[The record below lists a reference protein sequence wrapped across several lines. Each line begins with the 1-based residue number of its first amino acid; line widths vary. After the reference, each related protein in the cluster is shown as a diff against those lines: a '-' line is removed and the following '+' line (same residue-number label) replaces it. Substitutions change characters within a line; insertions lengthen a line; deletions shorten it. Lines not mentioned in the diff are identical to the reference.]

1 MDPKFTGPEVTIKNR
16 VISSDIHCADAVLVE
31 VRGGTEALAFEDMRD
46 GRAVTL
52 NGESLFRVNDEKF
65 CPTCGGIV
73 YRAYGE
79 RNVSMEEAMAL
90 DERMN
95 APYTGLRDAVER
107 MRPLLGI
114 LKSGHYMVADYALF
128 PFSGGTYFWHD
139 LHIPEVFYTWNC
151 RWGVESCV
159 VRICPSYMIPSQR
172 AATCN
177 PERIDHYAQLPDTQ
191 DYPRAIG
198 LYLSGNMVLL
208 LDGHHK
214 AAAAASRGSMV
225 RCLVIIPVL
234 FGRSAEH
241 NLGSGNL
248 LHCEAGLMDETGKIL
263 GWAHPVLDRNLKDNS
278 CEPETNP
285 EDFSDWGSV
294 PEKYVP
300 DCGVYN
306 HIPCQEMMHWVH
318 FREKDAYEIARNV
331 FRSEYRTPKNKRQV
345 LDLLY
350 WHQVQ
355 FNVLS
360 GGKLTP
366 WQMPLFERKQFSELL
381 RAARSFGLDRDPKT
395 ANAVYGVFSFLPGQR
410 RIVDIPEVLQYKLKN
425 EAIHTVL
432 IPNSARE
439 VDDKVFDIFPDLE
452 NIVLEKGNPC
462 LHREHFRAI
471 ALKAREKRKG
481 ELHLKQYPFANL
493 AEMLKKKQAEQ

>member
-1 MDPKFTGPEVTIKNR
+1 MGKTCIGSEVTIKNR

-31 VRGGTEALAFEDMRD
+31 VRGGSEALAFETVEA

-79 RNVSMEEAMAL
+79 RNITMEEAMAL
-90 DERMN
+90 GGRMN
-95 APYTGLRDAVER
+95 EPYSGIRDAVER

-114 LKSGHYMVADYALF
+114 LKSGHYVVADYALF
-128 PFSGGTYFWHD
+128 PFLGGSYFWYYLD
-139 LHIPEVFYTWNC
+139 IPDVFYTWNS
-151 RWGVESCV
+151 RWGVESYV
-159 VRICPSYMIPSQR
+159 LRVCPSYMIPSQR

-191 DYPRAIG
+191 EYPRAIG

-214 AAAAASRGSMV
+214 SAAAASRGRMA
-225 RCLVIIPVL
+225 RCLVIIPVA
-234 FGRSAEH
+234 FGGDSEQGI
-241 NLGSGNL
+241 GSGSL
-248 LHCEAGLMDETGKIL
+248 LHCEGGLMDGTGKIL
-263 GWAHPVLDRNLKDNS
+263 GWAHPFLDFNVKEGC
-278 CEPETNP
+278 CEPETDAG
-285 EDFSDWGSV
+285 DFSNWGRI

-300 DCGVYN
+300 DPGAYN
-306 HIPCQEMMHWVH
+306 HIPRQEMMHWVH
-318 FREKDAYEIARNV
+318 FKEKDAYEIARDV
-331 FRSEYRTPKNKRQV
+331 FRSGYRTPKNKRQV

-366 WQMPLFERKQFSELL
+366 WQMPLFDRKQFSELL
-381 RAARSFGLDRDPKT
+381 RTAKSFGIDRDPKT
-395 ANAVYGVFSFLPGQR
+395 ANAVYGVFSFLTGQR
-410 RIVDIPEVLQYKLKN
+410 RIADIPEVLRYKLKT

-432 IPNSARE
+432 IPNSVRE
-439 VDDKVFDIFPDLE
+439 VDDKVFENFPDLE
-452 NIVLEKGNPC
+452 HIVLEKGNPR
-462 LHREHFRAI
+462 LRPEHFRAI
-471 ALKAREKRKG
+471 AEGAREKRKG
-481 ELHLKQYPFANL
+481 ELHLKQYPFADL
-493 AEMLKKKQAEQ
+493 AEMLKKKQEEQ

>member
-1 MDPKFTGPEVTIKNR
+1 MEDKFTCPEVTIKNR
-16 VISSDIHCADAVLVE
+16 VISSDFHCADAVLVE
-31 VRGGTEALAFEDMRD
+31 VHGGTEALSFEAVGD
-46 GRAVTL
+46 GCAVTL

-73 YRAYGE
+73 CRAYGE

-114 LKSGHYMVADYALF
+114 LKSGHYVVADYALF
-128 PFSGGTYFWHD
+128 PFSEGTYFWHY
-139 LHIPEVFYTWNC
+139 LSIPDVFYTWTN
-151 RWGVESCV
+151 RWGVDSCV

-177 PERIDHYAQLPDTQ
+177 PERIDHYAQLPDNR

-198 LYLSGNMVLL
+198 LYASGNMVLL

-214 AAAAASRGSMV
+214 AAAAASRGSMA

-234 FGRSAEH
+234 FGGSAER

-248 LHCEAGLMDETGKIL
+248 LHCEAGLMDESGKIL
-263 GWAHPVLDRNLKDNS
+263 GWAHPFLDCNLKENPR
-278 CEPETNP
+278 EPEP
-285 EDFSDWGSV
+285 DIEDFPDWGTV

-300 DCGVYN
+300 DPGAYN
-306 HIPCQEMMHWVH
+306 HIPCQEMMHWLH
-318 FREKDAYEIARNV
+318 FQEKDAYEIARDE
-331 FRSEYRTPKNKRQV
+331 FRSGYRTPENKRQV

-366 WQMPLFERKQFSELL
+366 WQMQLFDRKQFGELL
-381 RAARSFGLDRDPKT
+381 RKARSFGIDRDPKT

-410 RIVDIPEVLQYKLKN
+410 RIVDIPEILRYKLN
-425 EAIHTVL
+425 TEAIHTVL
-432 IPNSARE
+432 IPNSVRE
-439 VDDKVFDIFPDLE
+439 VDDKVFENFPDLE
-452 NIVLEKGNPC
+452 KIVLEKGNPR
-462 LHREHFRAI
+462 LRPERFRAI
-471 ALKAREKRKG
+471 AERARKSREG
-481 ELHLKQYPFANL
+481 ELHLKQYPFADL
-493 AEMLKKKQAEQ
+493 AEMLKKKQKEQ